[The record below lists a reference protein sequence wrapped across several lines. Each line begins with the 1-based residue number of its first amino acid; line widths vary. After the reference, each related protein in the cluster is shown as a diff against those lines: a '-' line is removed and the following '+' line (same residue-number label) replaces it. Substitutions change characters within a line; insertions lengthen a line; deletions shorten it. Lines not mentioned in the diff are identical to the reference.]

1 MVPTAISAYL
11 IESVLKPNE
20 KPAGWKYYL
29 VNFTCW
35 LGRMQLYI
43 GGIFVNTKGTPA
55 DPKEA
60 RILTLAPHGTL
71 IDGFLLLFHAKYH
84 ALPSP
89 ISAKENLKIPIVGQ
103 LISGHGSPK
112 FKRFPSTPSRWPL
125 VTGCTSSHFPLYKA
139 VHFIP

>member
-103 LISGHGSPK
+103 LVSGHGSQVQQ
-112 FKRFPSTPSRWPL
+112 FKQTAYIK
-125 VTGCTSSHFPLYKA
+125 PLY
-139 VHFIP
+139 